1 MGVFQERDLINQFKI
16 PPTSLLSLLLT
27 LEEHYL
33 TEVPYHNSSHAAD
46 VTLSM
51 NTLLNSQALES
62 VFTPLEVMTAVFSAA
77 IHDVDHPG
85 LTNQYLIN
93 TSSELA
99 LMYNDESVLENHHL
113 AVAFKLLQN
122 PECDIFVNLTR
133 KQKQTLRKMVI
144 DMVSIGH
151 MMIIF
156 IPMLN

>member
-62 VFTPLEVMTAVFSAA
+62 VFTPLEVMSAIFAAA

-85 LTNQYLIN
+85 LTNQYLIS